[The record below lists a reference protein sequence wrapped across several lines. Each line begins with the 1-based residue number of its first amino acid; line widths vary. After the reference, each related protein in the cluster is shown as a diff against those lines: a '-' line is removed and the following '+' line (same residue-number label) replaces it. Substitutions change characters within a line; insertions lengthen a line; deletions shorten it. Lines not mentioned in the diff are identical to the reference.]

1 MHGCAHVC
9 VCGYMCVCIGMCVG
23 YEDSVDVCAL
33 RG

>member
-23 YEDSVDVCAL
+23 YEDSVAL